1 MIREKEYIALMA
13 RLNDPQNASL
23 KEKVALIPN
32 GYGLAFHLN
41 RIMAYV
47 SNDKA
52 PNSVKTELLELD
64 YSVSLIAAKK
74 LMDEQGWK

>member
-1 MIREKEYIALMA
+1 MIRETEYIALMA

-23 KEKVALIPN
+23 KGKVALIPN
-32 GYGLAFHLN
+32 GYDLAFHLN
-41 RIMAYV
+41 RIKAYV

-64 YSVSLIAAKK
+64 YSVSLTAAKK